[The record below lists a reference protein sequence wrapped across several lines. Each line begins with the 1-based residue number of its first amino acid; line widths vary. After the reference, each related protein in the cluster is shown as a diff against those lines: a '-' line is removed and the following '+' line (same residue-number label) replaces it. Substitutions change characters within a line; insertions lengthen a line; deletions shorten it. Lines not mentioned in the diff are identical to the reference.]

1 MSKKEKEA
9 SENYLERRP
18 KRPEGIEW
26 SSDEEGMVTL
36 HIVNTGMMKR
46 ITQKLLHKPK
56 VSHIHLDEMGSFI
69 WPLLDGEKNIIEL
82 GKVVDE
88 RFGEK
93 ARPLYERLAKFFQ
106 ILDSYHF
113 VEWTEKTK

>member
-1 MSKKEKEA
+1 
-9 SENYLERRP
+9 
-18 KRPEGIEW
+18 
-26 SSDEEGMVTL
+26 MVTL